1 MNFLDFL
8 LLKFSDLICGSSARR
23 KTSIKMTDQNT
34 IVADA
39 IAAIEHRG
47 AVASD
52 EIPDS
57 KPILPIAE
65 VAAKTAEE
73 KTAPAEPEAVVPET
87 TPQEDD
93 KVVPDAEVT
102 ADKDQA
108 AESAV
113 TVDHVEAPHSNI
125 TAVHPVE
132 PEAEEGTTKV
142 TSEVENTSS
151 AASDNDATVTSSAP
165 SDTGVTADSSIVSD
179 NGAPSVSSNQK
190 PLLAFTAPPV
200 MGHTSPLLRLATE
213 MTKRGYEVIFM
224 STTQFQDAILKAGAE
239 FYESKTPFCDI
250 NYLKSRHT
258 LPPGLPTLM
267 ADMENMFIKPM
278 LPRSAELGSMLELVR
293 ERDPA
298 RDVVVVTETMSLAPM
313 PFIYGAPLPKGYDTF
328 PKTINIST
336 VPIMLL
342 SIDTGFTGPCLPPD
356 ASESGRA
363 RNKVMNE
370 MLVRGPMGGTNKVFH
385 EALKSV
391 GATSVPKVFFQN
403 AWLESYDTTL
413 QLCVPGLE
421 YPRSDLHLSIRFSGA
436 LPKRPLASNFQYPSW
451 WSEIQAN
458 AALPAEERKKVV
470 AVAQGTVALDYA
482 DLILPT
488 VLGLADRSDVITI
501 AILGVKGATLESSED
516 VKIPENTRII
526 DYFSYDAILEYA
538 DVFLTNGGYGGLS
551 HGVLNGVPMILAG
564 TTEDKAEVCARGEF
578 AGFAIN
584 LRVQRP
590 TNAQVAEACNRIFTT
605 PSYKH
610 RALRLQQENEDLD
623 ALAIFERQVKKYA
636 KIQA

>member
-1 MNFLDFL
+1 LTDISVSN
-8 LLKFSDLICGSSARR
+8 LIPESVKA
-23 KTSIKMTDQNT
+23 MADQNT
-34 IVADA
+34 VVADA
-39 IAAIEHRG
+39 IAAIENRELVSD
-47 AVASD
+47 AVT
-52 EIPDS
+52 II
-57 KPILPIAE
+57 KPVVPG
-65 VAAKTAEE
+65 VDVEE
-73 KTAPAEPEAVVPET
+73 KAADESIEAASTEAASLEEPKVEDKALSTDDNPAIESEA
-87 TPQEDD
+87 
-93 KVVPDAEVT
+93 
-102 ADKDQA
+102 
-108 AESAV
+108 
-113 TVDHVEAPHSNI
+113 TVDHVEAPHSCI
-125 TAVHPVE
+125 TSVTPVE
-132 PEAEEGTTKV
+132 PAAEEETTKT
-142 TSEVENTSS
+142 TSEAGIESS
-151 AASDNDATVTSSAP
+151 AASENDGTVDGSAP
-165 SDTGVTADSSIVSD
+165 SDTGLTADSSIVSD
-179 NGAPSVSSNQK
+179 NGAPGPSGNQK

-213 MTKRGYEVIFM
+213 MTQRGYEVIFM
-224 STTQFQDAILKAGAE
+224 STVQFKEAIVKAGAE
-239 FYESKTPFCDI
+239 FYESKTPFCDF

-258 LPPGLPTLM
+258 LPPGLPTLC

-278 LPRSAELGSMLELVR
+278 LPRSAEFGSLLELVR
-293 ERDPA
+293 ERDPT

-313 PFIYGAPLPKGYDTF
+313 PFIYGAPLPKGYDVF

-363 RNKVMNE
+363 RNKIMNE
-370 MLVRGPMGGTNKVFH
+370 MLVRGPMGGTDKVFH
-385 EALKSV
+385 ESLKSV

-421 YPRSDLHLSIRFSGA
+421 YPRSDLHLSIRYSGA
-436 LPKRPLASNFQYPSW
+436 LPKRPLPSNFQYPSW
-451 WSEIQAN
+451 WSEIKAN
-458 AALPAEERKKVV
+458 AGLPVDQRKKVV

-488 VLGLADRSDVITI
+488 IQGLAHRSDVITV

-516 VKIPENTRII
+516 FTVPDNVRII

-564 TTEDKAEVCARGEF
+564 TTEDKAEVCARGEY

-590 TNAQVAEACNRIFTT
+590 TSTQVGDACNKIFTT

-623 ALAIFERQVKKYA
+623 AIAIFERQVGKYA
-636 KIQA
+636 KTQL